1 MTMTSKVDKI
11 YWDSTA
17 FICFLKRTEGE
28 RRRVCEDVLY
38 HARDG
43 SVQLFTSTFT
53 LAEVIRPQILD
64 SVGTRLISP
73 EEIAEIQGMFQW
85 PWIKKVDLDQRVA
98 RKAVDIER
106 DYGLGTADSIH
117 VASAL
122 IARAD
127 VLQHWE
133 RKDEFGKIG
142 RLIAVEHP
150 RMLTYGAVATMPTL
164 SHAPEFPS
172 SLSPGRRQVFRSGAA
187 VFGQH
192 SLRARSRQ

>member
-1 MTMTSKVDKI
+1 MTSKVNRI

-17 FICFLKRTEGE
+17 FICFLKKTEGE
-28 RRRVCEDVLY
+28 RRRICEDVLY

-43 SVQLFTSTFT
+43 NVQLFTSTFT
-53 LAEVIRPQILD
+53 LAEVIRPHILD
-64 SVGTRLISP
+64 GVGTRLISP

-98 RKAVDIER
+98 RRAVEIER
-106 DYGLGTADSIH
+106 DYGLSTADSIH
-117 VASAL
+117 AASAI
-122 IARAD
+122 IAKAD

-133 RKDEFGKIG
+133 RNDEFGKIG

-150 RMLTYGAVATMPTL
+150 RMLTYGAVATMP
-164 SHAPEFPS
+164 SSGAPARLAS
-172 SLSPGRRQVFRSGAA
+172 GHQRVFHPGAA

-192 SLRARSRQ
+192 SLRARSRP

>member
-1 MTMTSKVDKI
+1 MTSKVNKI

-28 RRRVCEDVLY
+28 RRRACEDVLY

-43 SVQLFTSTFT
+43 NVQLFTSTFT
-53 LAEVIRPQILD
+53 LAEVIRPHILD
-64 SVGTRLISP
+64 GVGTRLISP

-117 VASAL
+117 AASAI

-133 RKDEFGKIG
+133 RQDEFGKIG

-150 RMLTYGAVATMPTL
+150 RMLTYGAVATMPA
-164 SHAPEFPS
+164 SSSSSRFP
-172 SLSPGRRQVFRSGAA
+172 PGLPSGHQRVFHPGPA
-187 VFGQH
+187 VLGQH
-192 SLRARSRQ
+192 SLRARSRP

>member
-1 MTMTSKVDKI
+1 MTSKVDKI

-150 RMLTYGAVATMPTL
+150 RMLTYGAVATMPSS

-172 SLSPGRRQVFRSGAA
+172 SLSPGRPQVFRSGAA
-187 VFGQH
+187 VVGQH

>member
-1 MTMTSKVDKI
+1 MTSKVNKI

-43 SVQLFTSTFT
+43 NVQLFTSTFT

-64 SVGTRLISP
+64 SVGTRLISR

-106 DYGLGTADSIH
+106 DYGLSTADSIH
-117 VASAL
+117 AASA
-122 IARAD
+122 IVARAD

-150 RMLTYGAVATMPTL
+150 RMLTYGAVATMSASGFAPTV
-164 SHAPEFPS
+164 PS
-172 SLSPGRRQVFRSGAA
+172 DLPSGHQRVFHPGAA
-187 VFGQH
+187 AFGQH